1 MIVNKKSL
9 HNLKVIADLT
19 LLNASFFIAAVLAQS
34 LETLFEKNFLFI
46 LLLIQNF
53 LWYFSSRTTRF
64 YDEFG
69 NRYFSYQIINLLK
82 LVFLQLLAAILFI
95 FIAKENLFTRNFI
108 LFYSFLLP
116 VLVSIRFL
124 LFKRMLKALRKKGK
138 NVRDIVI
145 IGAGE
150 VGLNFY
156 NMIINNPDMGYN
168 LVGFVDDGAAVNEKI
183 KVIGTTGELQS
194 VFDKNRVEEV
204 IIALPNY
211 AYESIDR
218 IIKICN
224 HNAVGVHIIP
234 DYFRF
239 ISKKFQI
246 SMIGSFPII
255 SVRNEPLEEIQWRL
269 IKRVFDLTVSITA
282 IMLVTSWIF
291 PLIIIIQKLTSKG
304 PVFFIQKR
312 VGRDNKEFNCFK
324 FRTMHINPDTNKFKP
339 TTKDDPRVTKFGRF
353 LRKSNLDELPQIF
366 NVLLGDMSIV
376 GPRPHPLAYNSQYT
390 EFIDDIKIRHTVKPG
405 LTGWAQVHG
414 LRGDVPDENENRR
427 LIRKRIDHDIWY
439 IENWTLWLDIQII
452 LLTVWRMLRGD
463 TKGY

>member
-9 HNLKVIADLT
+9 HNLKVIADLA
-19 LLNASFFIAAVLAQS
+19 LLNVTFFVAAILAQS

-53 LWYFSSRTTRF
+53 LWYFSSRTIRF

-69 NRYFSYQIINLLK
+69 NRYFSYQAVNLLK
-82 LVFLQLLAAILFI
+82 LIFLQILASILFI

-108 LFYSFLLP
+108 LFYSVLLTIF
-116 VLVSIRFL
+116 VSIRFL
-124 LFKRMLKALRKKGK
+124 LFRQMLKALRSKGK
-138 NVRDIVI
+138 NVRDIII

-150 VGLNFY
+150 VGLSFY
-156 NMIINNPDMGYN
+156 DMITNNPDMGYN
-168 LVGFVDDGAAVNEKI
+168 LLGFVDDNITTNGKI
-183 KVIGTTGELQS
+183 KILGATGELQF
-194 VFDKNRVEEV
+194 VFDQNRVEEA

-211 AYESIDR
+211 AYESIDK

-224 HNAVGVHIIP
+224 HNAVSVHIIP
-234 DYFRF
+234 DYFKF
-239 ISKKFQI
+239 ISKKFQV

-255 SVRNEPLEEIQWRL
+255 SVRNEPLDEIQWRL
-269 IKRVFDLTVSITA
+269 TKRIFDLLVSIA
-282 IMLVTSWIF
+282 IIVLVTSWLF
-291 PLIIIIQKLTSKG
+291 PFIMIIQKLASKG

-312 VGRDNKEFNCFK
+312 IGRDNKEFSCFK
-324 FRTMHINPDTNKFKP
+324 FRTMFINPDMNKFKP

-405 LTGWAQVHG
+405 ITGWAQVHG
-414 LRGDVPDENENRR
+414 LRGDVPDENENRK
-427 LIRKRIDHDIWY
+427 LIRKRIDYDIWY
-439 IENWTLWLDIQII
+439 IENWSFWLDIQII
-452 LLTVWRMLRGD
+452 LLTMWRMLKAD
-463 TKGY
+463 TKGH

>member
-19 LLNASFFIAAVLAQS
+19 LLNITFFVAAILAQS

-53 LWYFSSRTTRF
+53 LWYFSSRTIRF

-69 NRYFSYQIINLLK
+69 NRYFSYQAINLLK
-82 LVFLQLLAAILFI
+82 LVFLQVLAAILFI

-108 LFYSFLLP
+108 LFYSILLT

-124 LFKRMLKALRKKGK
+124 LFRQILKALRKKGR
-138 NVRDIVI
+138 NVRDIII

-150 VGLNFY
+150 VGLSFY
-156 NMIINNPDMGYN
+156 DMITNNPDMGYN
-168 LVGFVDDGAAVNEKI
+168 LLGFVDDNIATNGKI
-183 KVIGTTGELQS
+183 KILGTTGELQS
-194 VFDKNRVEEV
+194 VFDQNRVEEA

-224 HNAVGVHIIP
+224 HNAVSVHIIP
-234 DYFRF
+234 DYFKF
-239 ISKKFQI
+239 ISKKFQV

-255 SVRNEPLEEIQWRL
+255 SVRNEPLDEIQWRL
-269 IKRVFDLTVSITA
+269 IKRIFDLLVSIA
-282 IMLVTSWIF
+282 IIVLVTSWLF
-291 PLIIIIQKLTSKG
+291 PLIMIIQKLTSRG

-312 VGRDNKEFNCFK
+312 IGRDNKEFSCFK
-324 FRTMHINPDTNKFKP
+324 FRTMYINPDMNKFKP
-339 TTKDDPRVTKFGRF
+339 TTKDDPRVTRFGRI

-366 NVLLGDMSIV
+366 NVLVGDMSIV
-376 GPRPHPLAYNSQYT
+376 GPRPHPIAFNSQYT

-405 LTGWAQVHG
+405 ITGWAQIHG
-414 LRGDVPDENENRR
+414 LRGDVTDENENRI
-427 LIRKRIDHDIWY
+427 LIRKRIDYDIWY
-439 IENWTLWLDIQII
+439 IENWSLWLDIQII
-452 LLTVWRMLRGD
+452 LFTAWRMLKAD
-463 TKGY
+463 TKGH